1 MYVLRTSAIAPIVAI
16 TSMTTT
22 SLKSC
27 FRASMTKIE
36 SISKLNKYRA
46 VPNDSVCYG
55 AGGNGNLCSRRKIPV
70 YVIFAKIRT

>member
-1 MYVLRTSAIAPIVAI
+1 MYVLRTSAIAPIAAI

-36 SISKLNKYRA
+36 SISRLNNIGQFPMIVFAMVRVGMGTYVADEKY
-46 VPNDSVCYG
+46 PYM
-55 AGGNGNLCSRRKIPV
+55 
-70 YVIFAKIRT
+70 